1 MRISKADATQDPA
14 LQQTYDQISRTRGY
28 VSNILGSFSH
38 APEGLK
44 RFASLGEY
52 VRYELTI
59 PGRTRELVILAIAR
73 SIEYAW
79 IHHYPHAL
87 KAGVTAGE
95 LEQLKA
101 GTLSPT
107 LSASEQAAIRYGQEF
122 ANLGN
127 VSDATFAALKQHY
140 SERQITDLTLLAG
153 YFLVL
158 GSTINAF
165 RIELEPESTL
175 AKRRE
180 RAD

>member
-1 MRISKADATQDPA
+1 
-14 LQQTYDQISRTRGY
+14 
-28 VSNILGSFSH
+28 VSNILGSLSH

-87 KAGVTAGE
+87 KAGVTAEE
-95 LEQLKA
+95 LQQLKA
-101 GTLSPT
+101 GTLSST
-107 LSASEQAAIRYGQEF
+107 LSESEQAAIRYGQEF

-127 VSDATFAALKQHY
+127 VSDATFMALKQHY

-165 RIELEPESTL
+165 RIELEPAATL

-180 RAD
+180 RTG